1 MNAGSD
7 NPDTTEAHGEP
18 LAEGGTWL
26 LDVVAAVDHLRRGAR
41 PGLTVWDAVAE
52 ALSWTGFDEGTDGDD
67 DPLASA
73 LARLLERSGGTT
85 AAHLQIALRC
95 WVGVMADRY
104 NDGHYW
110 PHPIQRRLFPPA
122 LRGSDDIEVADRDG
136 TTY

>member
-7 NPDTTEAHGEP
+7 YPNGTSAHGEP

-73 LARLLERSGGTT
+73 LARLLRHSQGAV
-85 AAHLQIALRC
+85 AAHLQIALRG

-104 NDGHYW
+104 NDGHHW

-122 LRGSDDIEVADRDG
+122 LRDPDDIEEADPDEMVC
-136 TTY
+136 

>member
-7 NPDTTEAHGEP
+7 NPNSTEAHGEP

-52 ALSWTGFDEGTDGDD
+52 ALSWTGFDEEAEGGD

-104 NDGHYW
+104 NDGHHW
-110 PHPIQRRLFPPA
+110 PHPIVRRAFPTA
-122 LRGSDDIEVADRDG
+122 RRIVVEDSHCDW
-136 TTY
+136 